1 MDNVRKRDLI
11 VDTTAVMWIWFYSI
25 LQEILYTDE
34 GYVRECDRRYTRMLS
49 ML

>member
-11 VDTTAVMWIWFYSI
+11 VDTTVVMDLVLI

-34 GYVRECDRRYTRMLS
+34 NYVRECDRRYTRILS